1 MRSFEHT
8 SPSTKEDAVA
18 LLNGESAVLAGG
30 TDLLSLMKDDVVAP
44 KRIVNI
50 KNIPE
55 LQGIHYDL
63 QKGLTIGALA
73 TLDELLADPK
83 VRNLYP
89 ALHQA
94 AEGVS
99 SPQVRAMGTAGG
111 DLLQRPRCWYF
122 RNGFGLLAQTNGKS
136 MVAEGDNRYH
146 AILGNRGSAYFV
158 NPSSLAPALIAL
170 GARVALFG
178 PEGSREVSLEH
189 FYRTPQ
195 SAREKEYDLGD
206 REILTHIHV
215 PSASGKTNATYEV
228 REKQALDWPLAVAAV
243 SLQLQDQKVRSARL
257 VLGHVAPVPWLS
269 AEASASLVAKRVS
282 AQSAQEAALA
292 ALKGAKP
299 LSRNRYKIQLAQV
312 AVKRAILRAT
322 GVEV

>member
-1 MRSFEHT
+1 MRAFEHT

-44 KRIVNI
+44 RRIVNI
-50 KNIPE
+50 KDIAE
-55 LQGIHYDL
+55 LRGIHYDA
-63 QKGLTIGALA
+63 QEGLTIGALA
-73 TLDELLADPK
+73 SLDELLANDK
-83 VRNLYP
+83 VGDLYP
-89 ALHQA
+89 ALKQA

-99 SPQVRAMGTAGG
+99 SPQIRAMGTAGG

-146 AILGNRGSAYFV
+146 AILGHGGSAYFV

-170 GARVALFG
+170 AARVTLFG
-178 PEGSREVSLEH
+178 PEGSREVNLEK
-189 FYRTPQ
+189 FYRTPR
-195 SAREKEYDLGD
+195 SAGQKEYDLGD

-215 PSASGKTNATYEV
+215 PPASGKSSATYEV
-228 REKQALDWPLAVAAV
+228 REKQALDWPLAAAAV
-243 SLQLQDQKVRSARL
+243 SLQLQGQKVKSARL

-269 AEASASLVAKRVS
+269 AEASASLKNKRVD
-282 AQSAQEAALA
+282 AQSAGQAAQA
-292 ALKGAKP
+292 ALKGAHP
-299 LSRNRYKIQLAQV
+299 LSRNRYKIQLARV
-312 AVKRAILRAT
+312 AVKRAILRAA